1 MLDIKRKFLV
11 SLLGLLALIFVIGA
25 VMIVQVRKL
34 GNSID
39 VILRENYQSVILC
52 QRFSETLEKINEGF
66 LRRFAGDSAVTSAF
80 FDGQLANLDK
90 IWKAELNNITV
101 AGERELADRTAALLV
116 NYSDSIRKVS
126 APGLAPAECQ
136 KLYGTEIYPLAVQLR
151 QLSGEVLELNQKNM
165 IAANNHAREEA
176 ARFYNRVLLILFGC
190 AVFAVLQMLLLRHW
204 IEKPIRKLTE
214 LTTEIAGGNLDIVLE
229 TNSNDE
235 IGQLSRAFN
244 SMTTALRETRRS
256 ERMRLELPPL
266 RRP

>member
-1 MLDIKRKFLV
+1 
-11 SLLGLLALIFVIGA
+11 
-25 VMIVQVRKL
+25 
-34 GNSID
+34 
-39 VILRENYQSVILC
+39 
-52 QRFSETLEKINEGF
+52 
-66 LRRFAGDSAVTSAF
+66 
-80 FDGQLANLDK
+80 
-90 IWKAELNNITV
+90 
-101 AGERELADRTAALLV
+101 
-116 NYSDSIRKVS
+116 
-126 APGLAPAECQ
+126 
-136 KLYGTEIYPLAVQLR
+136 
-151 QLSGEVLELNQKNM
+151 M

-256 ERMRLELPPL
+256 EV
-266 RRP
+266 

>member
-1 MLDIKRKFLV
+1 
-11 SLLGLLALIFVIGA
+11 
-25 VMIVQVRKL
+25 MIVQVKKL

-52 QRFSETLEKINEGF
+52 QRFNETLEKINEGF

-80 FDGQLANLDK
+80 FDGQLANLEK

-165 IAANNHAREEA
+165 IAANKSCARRGCPILQPGA
-176 ARFYNRVLLILFGC
+176 ADSVR
-190 AVFAVLQMLLLRHW
+190 LRCF
-204 IEKPIRKLTE
+204 RG
-214 LTTEIAGGNLDIVLE
+214 AADAAAAALD
-229 TNSNDE
+229 
-235 IGQLSRAFN
+235 
-244 SMTTALRETRRS
+244 
-256 ERMRLELPPL
+256 
-266 RRP
+266 